1 MHATA
6 PASTDLA
13 FTPVTELARL
23 LRDGTVTAPQLAE
36 IYLERIGRS
45 ELNAYREVR
54 AEGAREDA
62 AAAQARLDRGA
73 ASPLLGIPIAVK
85 DVAGL
90 DAPAVARLRQ
100 AGAVVLG
107 TTNLPELAAFGHFTA
122 SEQHGVTRNPFDPE
136 RSPGG
141 SSGGSAVAVAA
152 GLAAAAL
159 GTDGG
164 GSIRLPAGM
173 CGLVGLK
180 PQRGRV
186 PLAREHW
193 HGLTVCGPI
202 ARTAAD
208 AALLYDVLAGTTT
221 PLDAPRALRIGVAAR
236 PALPPAPVGKE
247 RRAALASTA
256 ALLRELGHEVVE
268 VRPRY
273 GAVGP
278 AFTPR
283 WLGGIAQDAAEHGA
297 VERRTRALARLG
309 RRIGGRAQK
318 AEDRLVARLAPL
330 FADVD
335 VLLTPLVAKAPP
347 RADQRG
353 GAVRTFFSGAPYV
366 AWTPPWN
373 VTGQPALALPAGFD
387 DAGLPLAVQLVGR
400 PDGEATLLAL
410 AAGLEGA
417 RPRATGRT

>member
-73 ASPLLGIPIAVK
+73 APPLLGIPIAVK

-90 DAPAVARLRQ
+90 DAPAVARLRE

-122 SEQHGVTRNPFDPE
+122 SERYGVTRSPFDPE

-173 CGLVGLK
+173 CEVVGLK

-202 ARTAAD
+202 ARTVAD

-256 ALLRELGHEVVE
+256 ALLGELGHQVIE

-278 AFTPR
+278 AFVPR

-297 VERRTRALARLG
+297 AERRTRALAPLG
-309 RRIGGRAQK
+309 RRGGGRAQN
-318 AEDRLVARLAPL
+318 AGDRLLPRPPPP

-335 VLLTPLVAKAPP
+335 VPLAPLVAKAPP
-347 RADQRG
+347 RADRRG
-353 GAVRTFFSGAPYV
+353 GAVRTFFAGAPYV

-373 VTGQPALALPAGFD
+373 VTGQPALALPAAFD

-410 AAGLEGA
+410 AAQV
-417 RPRATGRT
+417 

>member
-152 GLAAAAL
+152 RPAAAAPR
-159 GTDGG
+159 THRG
-164 GSIRLPAGM
+164 GSIPPPAGVW
-173 CGLVGLK
+173 GPL
-180 PQRGRV
+180 RV
-186 PLAREHW
+186 
-193 HGLTVCGPI
+193 
-202 ARTAAD
+202 
-208 AALLYDVLAGTTT
+208 
-221 PLDAPRALRIGVAAR
+221 
-236 PALPPAPVGKE
+236 
-247 RRAALASTA
+247 
-256 ALLRELGHEVVE
+256 
-268 VRPRY
+268 
-273 GAVGP
+273 
-278 AFTPR
+278 
-283 WLGGIAQDAAEHGA
+283 Q
-297 VERRTRALARLG
+297 
-309 RRIGGRAQK
+309 
-318 AEDRLVARLAPL
+318 
-330 FADVD
+330 
-335 VLLTPLVAKAPP
+335 APP
-347 RADQRG
+347 RRRPPRG
-353 GAVRTFFSGAPYV
+353 A
-366 AWTPPWN
+366 
-373 VTGQPALALPAGFD
+373 
-387 DAGLPLAVQLVGR
+387 
-400 PDGEATLLAL
+400 
-410 AAGLEGA
+410 
-417 RPRATGRT
+417 